1 MTKKEAYEILGL
13 PPGAGI
19 EETKRKYRQ
28 LITQAHPDS
37 QAFSKENPGH
47 SAQEINIAYAILK
60 KRNARPEPVAA
71 KSQKRVPWNA
81 PVNECAYMEREILHY
96 AQDCDGKILGSSSI
110 ARGKYLWIT
119 EEDFPLFLLSI
130 YKCGKQLLDEA
141 DDQLPVKKPSEIRQR
156 FQAELTYLLAQ
167 QFIDATSLLGE
178 LAKETSSDKEGN
190 PIYFI
195 SATLELSNRTQPL
208 SPGET
213 LSPSRLQSH
222 KLYLKNQF
230 GQQLGYLSFPDD
242 RLYYIIV
249 PLLEQRKVQVRIQA
263 AGIRKG
269 KSENLHLWL
278 KLLPAPTAMPE
289 NLNLQ
294 IQQLLELFSASNS
307 DSPQASHG
315 QSKSSAPPER

>member
-13 PPGAGI
+13 PPGAGT
-19 EETKRKYRQ
+19 EETKRRYRQ

-37 QAFSKENPGH
+37 QTFSKENPGH
-47 SAQEINIAYAILK
+47 SAQEINIAYSILK
-60 KRNARPEPVAA
+60 KRSSRPKPVAA
-71 KSQKRVPWNA
+71 KNQKTIPWNA

-96 AQDCDGKILGSSSI
+96 AQDCDGKILGNFCI
-110 ARGKYLWIT
+110 AQGKYLWIT

-141 DDQLPVKKPSEIRQR
+141 DDRLLVKKPSEIRQR

-167 QFIDATSLLGE
+167 QFIDATTLLGE
-178 LAKETSSDKEGN
+178 LARKTSGDQDKN

-195 SATLELSNRTQPL
+195 SATLEPSSQTQPL
-208 SPGET
+208 SADET
-213 LSPSRLQSH
+213 LCPSRLQRH
-222 KLYLKNQF
+222 RLYLKKQS
-230 GQQLGYLSFPDD
+230 GPELGYLSFPDD
-242 RLYYIIV
+242 RLYYVIV

-263 AGIRKG
+263 AGVRKG
-269 KSENLHLWL
+269 NSENLRLWL
-278 KLLPAPTAMPE
+278 KLLPTPTAMPE

-294 IQQLLELFSASNS
+294 IQQLLELFSAPNS

-315 QSKSSAPPER
+315 QNKSSSPPER